1 MQPDFTDSYPDKV
14 SSPHCPSRSPNV
26 VDTCGLKALLLDAM
40 QSRGGRSF
48 TADDL
53 FVSIRKAV
61 LARSG
66 QSPQYTSLRNS
77 VRPTASLD
85 VGDFVFRPVAAG
97 R

>member
-1 MQPDFTDSYPDKV
+1 
-14 SSPHCPSRSPNV
+14 
-26 VDTCGLKALLLDAM
+26 LKALLLDAM